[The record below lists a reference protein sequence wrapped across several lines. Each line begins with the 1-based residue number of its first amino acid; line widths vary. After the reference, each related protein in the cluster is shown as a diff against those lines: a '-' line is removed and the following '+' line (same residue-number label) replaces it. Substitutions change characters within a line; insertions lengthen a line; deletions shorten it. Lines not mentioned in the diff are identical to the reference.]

1 MNVREATTMTATSQD
16 AMPTD
21 LLHRVPS
28 LQILAGELDEFK
40 RTGRH
45 LHLLHAVRALDD
57 ARVELR
63 QFVHHQMTQQLTGT
77 AELEQQIDERQQ

>member
-1 MNVREATTMTATSQD
+1 MTATPEE
-16 AMPTD
+16 ATKPD
-21 LLHRVPS
+21 LIQRVPS
-28 LQILAGELDEFK
+28 LQILAGEFDEFK

-63 QFVHHQMTQQLTGT
+63 LFVHHQMRQQLTGT
-77 AELEQQIDERQQ
+77 AELEQQIDERQ